1 MRVPIPMPKLGY
13 DMTSG
18 FVVSWLVS
26 VGDEVTRGQAIA
38 EIETDKVVIE
48 MESSKAGTLVEIVCE
63 ADEDTEIEVGEVIG
77 YLEEIEKE

>member
-1 MRVPIPMPKLGY
+1 MPKLGY

>member
-18 FVVSWLVS
+18 SIVSWLVS
-26 VGDEVTRGQAIA
+26 VGDEVGRGQAIA

-48 MESSKAGTLVEIVCE
+48 MESFGAGTLVEIVCE
-63 ADEDTEIEVGEVIG
+63 ADEDIEIQVGAVIG
-77 YLEEIEKE
+77 YLDEMGKG

>member
-26 VGDEVTRGQAIA
+26 VGDE
-38 EIETDKVVIE
+38 VVIE

-77 YLEEIEKE
+77 YLEEIEKK

>member
-77 YLEEIEKE
+77 YLEEIEKK